1 MPSISFQSLPAPR
14 PDYDPG
20 LAILT
25 LRCSAAGGRTA
36 PRAALRLVHGSAD
49 LQAALARAA
58 GTEAEAGKERGAGAE
73 AGETVWSLDLPG
85 TVLQPDVRARVS
97 RVWKLKRKSILK
109 KFYCSV

>member
-49 LQAALARAA
+49 LQAALERAA
-58 GTEAEAGKERGAGAE
+58 GTEGEGGKERAE
-73 AGETVWSLDLPG
+73 AGETFWSLDLSG

-97 RVWKLKRKSILK
+97 RV
-109 KFYCSV
+109 

>member
-1 MPSISFQSLPAPR
+1 VPSISFQSLPAPR

-25 LRCSAAGGRTA
+25 LRCSGAAGGRTA

-49 LQAALARAA
+49 LQDALARAA
-58 GTEAEAGKERGAGAE
+58 GTEGEAGKKRAE
-73 AGETVWSLDLPG
+73 AGEIFWSLDLLG

-97 RVWKLKRKSILK
+97 RVQKLKRQCVK
-109 KFYCSV
+109 KIYYSSV

>member
-1 MPSISFQSLPAPR
+1 MPSVSFQSLPAPR

-58 GTEAEAGKERGAGAE
+58 GTEGEAGKERGAE
-73 AGETVWSLDLPG
+73 AGETFWSLDLPG

-97 RVWKLKRKSILK
+97 RVWKLKRQSVK
-109 KFYCSV
+109 KN

>member
-1 MPSISFQSLPAPR
+1 VPSISFQSLPAPR

-25 LRCSAAGGRTA
+25 LRCSGAAGGRTA
-36 PRAALRLVHGSAD
+36 PRAALRLVHGSAE

-58 GTEAEAGKERGAGAE
+58 GTEGEAGKERGAE
-73 AGETVWSLDLPG
+73 AGETFWSLDLPG

-97 RVWKLKRKSILK
+97 RVWKLKRQSFNKNLQLCI
-109 KFYCSV
+109 